1 MSSPNPGDIVHLWKI
16 TLPDGVHTITFE
28 HGTTSGKRAVN
39 VDGVELMRK
48 NWMFSLVGVEKF
60 KISGRS
66 AQISIVSNGWT
77 FEYTLEIEGK
87 SLKRF
92 AEAEKKNTRTW
103 LPNINRQPHRVVLE
117 ITNMDVYLDGEK
129 VETRGEFV
137 SEGVETHFDIDN
149 VDCYIRSV
157 SSGNKHKGLN
167 YTLVVDDSDE
177 LPPTDNDF
185 VESFPI

>member
-28 HGTTSGKRAVN
+28 HGTTSGKRVVN

-48 NWMFSLVGVEKF
+48 NWLFSLVGVEKF

-77 FEYTLEIEGK
+77 FEYTLEINGK

-103 LPNINRQPHRVVLE
+103 LPNINKQPHRVVLGE
-117 ITNMDVYLDGEK
+117 SLWINYELVYAW
-129 VETRGEFV
+129 
-137 SEGVETHFDIDN
+137 GVAILH
-149 VDCYIRSV
+149 
-157 SSGNKHKGLN
+157 
-167 YTLVVDDSDE
+167 
-177 LPPTDNDF
+177 LPNIAPL
-185 VESFPI
+185 